1 MSGWS
6 FALLGT
12 AKQRLEALALDLAN
26 APEEARRVAEAA
38 HATLMSG
45 AGVRSATYLMLILFI
60 GIAVEWL
67 YWTYAYSPLRAVQ
80 AAPAQTPLQALRLG
94 LRLLLLRGSGLL
106 LFTAAAL
113 GASAAFTWPPH
124 VHQLV
129 VFATMFLLVL
139 RLAWMGVGIVIAPG
153 RPQRRLVPADP
164 RAARWLAA
172 ALLAAIFLLACGSFL
187 PAMVESGGV
196 EARHFAS
203 ALRLAAYTAAAALLV
218 VLSLALFGRP
228 ERRAEAGAARA
239 PLFPRSFPL
248 AMLVVFVYAVW
259 LLAPRAAGVTAILA
273 VVIALQIG
281 LHEMVYF
288 YWHSEDEAAAA
299 RADREALPAIA
310 LSLARFLVVL
320 AGIGAAALALDAPL
334 SSLAESTN
342 PWVSVGLRLLGVA
355 VLALLAHGVWIAV
368 RSVVDARLAQI
379 VPADPGE
386 SAGAKSRL
394 LTLLPLLRV
403 STAILLIV
411 LLVLSSL
418 WALGIE
424 ITPLLAGAGVVGL
437 AIGFGAQT
445 LVRDIVSGVFYLIDD
460 AFRIGEYIQS
470 GNFKGQVE
478 SFSLRSVRLRHHR
491 GPVFTVPFGALG
503 AIQNMSRDWVIDK
516 LTVGITYDSDLEK
529 ARKLIKKIGQALAA
543 DPEFGRHFI
552 EPLKMQGVEQF
563 GDFAIQIRMKM
574 KTVPGEQFVIR
585 RKAYA
590 MIKKAFD
597 ENGIRFAFPTVQLAG
612 GGGDAAAAA
621 AASQQVLAREPPPAA

>member
-1 MSGWS
+1 M
-6 FALLGT
+6 
-12 AKQRLEALALDLAN
+12 
-26 APEEARRVAEAA
+26 
-38 HATLMSG
+38 
-45 AGVRSATYLMLILFI
+45 
-60 GIAVEWL
+60 
-67 YWTYAYSPLRAVQ
+67 
-80 AAPAQTPLQALRLG
+80 
-94 LRLLLLRGSGLL
+94 
-106 LFTAAAL
+106 
-113 GASAAFTWPPH
+113 
-124 VHQLV
+124 V
-129 VFATMFLLVL
+129 VFATMLLLVL
-139 RLAWMGVGIVIAPG
+139 RLAWMAVGIVIAPG
-153 RPQRRLVPADP
+153 RPQRRLVPVAP

-187 PAMVESGGV
+187 PPMVESGGV

-203 ALRLAAYTAAAALLV
+203 ALRLAAYTLAAALLV
-218 VLSLALFGRP
+218 VLALALFGRP
-228 ERRAEAGAARA
+228 AGRAGAVPARA

-248 AMLVVFVYAVW
+248 ALLVVGAYAVW
-259 LLAPRAAGVTAILA
+259 LLSPGAAAIATILA

-281 LHEMVYF
+281 LHDMVYF
-288 YWHSEDEAAAA
+288 YWRSDDEAAAA
-299 RADREALPAIA
+299 QADREALPAIA

-334 SSLAESTN
+334 SSLAESSN

-368 RSVVDARLAQI
+368 RSVVDQRLAQI
-379 VPADPGE
+379 SPAEPNE
-386 SAGAKSRL
+386 PAGAKSRL

-403 STAILLIV
+403 STAIILIV

-470 GNFKGQVE
+470 GSFKGQVE

-516 LTVGITYDSDLEK
+516 LSVGITYDSDLER
-529 ARKLIKKIGQALAA
+529 ARKLIKKVGQTLAA
-543 DPEFGRHFI
+543 DPELGRHFI

-597 ENGIRFAFPTVQLAG
+597 ENGVKFAFPTVQLAG
-612 GGGDAAAAA
+612 GGDPAAAA
-621 AASQQVLAREPPPAA
+621 AASSQVLAREATPPG